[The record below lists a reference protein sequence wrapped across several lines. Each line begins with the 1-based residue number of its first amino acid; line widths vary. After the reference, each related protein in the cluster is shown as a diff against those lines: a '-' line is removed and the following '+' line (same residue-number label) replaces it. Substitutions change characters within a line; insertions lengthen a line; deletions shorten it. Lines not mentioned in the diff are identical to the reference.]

1 LDKPTIKRRSK
12 MDYEAKIKEL
22 TDNAEKFKNAY
33 VKTMGALEFL
43 MAEQAKEEEKKE
55 EKKDK

>member
-1 LDKPTIKRRSK
+1 